1 MASRSFHPGHWCFVM
16 ALKSHYSEEAV
27 VECGCDEVGR
37 GCVAGPV
44 CAAAV
49 ILPYDYHND
58 LINDSKQLTAK
69 QREELET
76 VIQRDAIAWSVQ
88 ELSAQV
94 IDKINILRASIQC
107 MNNAVADLSVRPE
120 LLLIDGNKFFDQHH
134 IPYHCIVKGDAHYL
148 SIAAASILAKTHRDR
163 LMEQLHE
170 EYPMYDWK
178 NNKGYPSPKQIA
190 AIKEFG
196 RSPYHRKSF
205 HIKQL
210 DPVLF

>member
-1 MASRSFHPGHWCFVM
+1 M
-16 ALKSHYSEEAV
+16 ALKSHFSEKV
-27 VECGCDEVGR
+27 VIECGCDEVGR

-49 ILPYDYHND
+49 ILPHDYHND

-69 QREELET
+69 QREEIRLIIE
-76 VIQRDAIAWSVQ
+76 RDAIAWSVQ
-88 ELSAQV
+88 TLSEQV
-94 IDKINILRASIQC
+94 IDKINILQASIQC
-107 MNNAVADLSVRPE
+107 MNNAVGALSVLPE
-120 LLLIDGNKFFDQHH
+120 LLLIDGNKFHDQHH
-134 IPYHCIVKGDAHYL
+134 IPFRCIVKGDAQYL
-148 SIAAASILAKTHRDR
+148 SIAAASILAKTHRDK

-178 NNKGYPSPKQIA
+178 HNKGYPSPKQIA
-190 AIKEFG
+190 AIKEYG

-210 DPVLF
+210 DPTLF